1 MFVRV
6 KTSGK
11 YQYLQIVH
19 NQRVGDQVRQR
30 VLGTLG
36 RLDVLQ
42 ATGQLDRLLASC
54 ARFAQHSAVL
64 SAERAER
71 LEPLRRIR
79 IGAPLVFERLWQ
91 ELGLPKVLWRLLA
104 DRKFEFDVERAVFLT
119 VLHRLFAPGSDRAA
133 ERWKRGYAIGDVE
146 ALELHHLY
154 RAMAW
159 LGEPLP
165 EDQQADATPFAPRC
179 VKDLIEEAL
188 FRETRDLFSGL
199 HRVFFDT
206 TSIYFEGA
214 GGETIGQYGNSKDHR
229 RDRKQM
235 VVAVVLD
242 DQGRP
247 ICCELWPGNTSDAKS
262 LIPIIDRL
270 RRRFPIQSICVVAD
284 RGMIS
289 RETIRELEQPERN
302 VRFIL
307 GARLRAV
314 KEVSEVVLR
323 RGGRYRQVFGP
334 KQKSKDPAPLK
345 VKEVW
350 VEDRRYVVCLNEEQA
365 EVDRANREAIVAA
378 LQDQLKQGAT
388 SLVGNKGYRKYL
400 STRPGGGFEI
410 DREKVERDARF
421 DGKWVLET
429 DTDLSAVECALK
441 YKELWMVEQL
451 FRSLKSIL
459 KTRPIWHQC
468 DQTIRGHAFCSF
480 LALVLLKELYRR
492 LEDRGWQAEWHQLQD
507 DLDALEE
514 ITLNTGGKT
523 FVLRTETE
531 GHAAKAL
538 QAAGVALP
546 PRIRLANDEQPPP
559 PSTKQPRSAKA
570 QPRRRKP

>member
-6 KTSGK
+6 KKSGK

-19 NQRVGDQVRQR
+19 NQRSGGQVRQR

-36 RLDVLQ
+36 RLDLLQ
-42 ATGQLDRLLASC
+42 ASGQLDGLLASC

-64 SAERAER
+64 SAEREDR
-71 LEPLRRIR
+71 LEPLRRVR
-79 IGAPLVFERLWQ
+79 IGPPLVFERLWQ
-91 ELGLPKVLWRLLA
+91 ELGLPQVLGRLLA

-133 ERWKRGYAIGDVE
+133 ERWKSGYAIAGVE
-146 ALELHHLY
+146 GLRLHHLY

-165 EDQQADATPFAPRC
+165 EDQQAHATPFAPRC
-179 VKDLIEEAL
+179 VKDRIEEAL
-188 FRETRDLFSGL
+188 FEKTRDLFSGL
-199 HRVFFDT
+199 DLVFFDT

-214 GGETIGQYGNSKDHR
+214 GGDSIGQYGNSKDHR

-242 DQGRP
+242 NEGRP
-247 ICCELWPGNTSDAKS
+247 ICCELWPGNTSDAKT

-270 RRRFPIQSICVVAD
+270 RRRFHIQSICVVAD

-289 RETIRELEQPERN
+289 RETIRALGQPERN
-302 VRFIL
+302 VRFLL

-314 KEVSEVVLR
+314 NEVSQVVLR
-323 RGGRYRQVFGP
+323 RGGRYREVFGP

-350 VEDRRYVVCLNEEQA
+350 VEDRRYIVCLNEEQA
-365 EVDRANREAIVAA
+365 EADRACREAIVAA
-378 LQDQLKQGAT
+378 LRDRLKQGAA

-421 DGKWVLET
+421 DGKWVLQT

-459 KTRPIWHQC
+459 KTRPIYHQC
-468 DQTIRGHAFCSF
+468 DETIRGHAFCSF
-480 LALVLLKELYRR
+480 LALVLLKELYAR
-492 LEDRGWQAEWHQLQD
+492 LEGRGWQPEWKPLRD

-514 ITLNTGGKT
+514 ITLQTDGKT
-523 FVLRTETE
+523 FLLRTES
-531 GHAAKAL
+531 GGDAAKAI

-546 PRIRLANDEQPPP
+546 PRIRLAHDGQPPP
-559 PSTKQPRSAKA
+559 QSTKQPRSAKA
-570 QPRRRKP
+570 QTRRRNP